1 MKDTTSVSINV
12 GGVQMTIETG
22 LLARQAAGA
31 TVCRLGDSM
40 VFSAVTNT
48 DKPREGIDF
57 FPLQVEYRE
66 KYYAA
71 GRFPGGFFKR
81 EARPSEKEIL
91 TARIIDRPIRPLF
104 PDGYIND
111 VQVNNMVLSADCEN
125 ETDVLA
131 VNASSAALHISE
143 VPFMGPI
150 GCVRVGRINGAFV
163 INPTQA
169 QRKES
174 DLDLIY
180 AGTRERFLM
189 MEGGAAEI
197 SEEDFLAAMKFAHV
211 EVVKIV
217 DAQHELRKMLGK
229 APKVVEDKAPDADK
243 MAFLYASGGAE
254 LRKALLIADKMERQ
268 DAVKAIK
275 ESLQAKTLEKW
286 PEEVT
291 AASFVTLFD
300 TMEIDLVRKNILE
313 DGKRIDGRATD
324 EIRKL
329 YAQVGVMPRAHG
341 SAIFERGETSAL
353 GSVTLGTKKD
363 AQELDAITGGETSK
377 AFILHYNFPPYCVG
391 EVGRLGST
399 GRREIGHGALAE
411 RSLAQVVPQD
421 YPYSIRVVSDIMGSN
436 GSSSM
441 ASICVG
447 TLAMMDAGIPIQ
459 APVAGVSVGLFTNKN
474 ESQKI
479 LVTDI
484 LGSEDHCGDMDF
496 KVAGTR
502 KGITGFQVDLK
513 LRGLTWDVVEA
524 ALQRAKQGRF
534 QILDFM
540 ESVMPAPRAE
550 LSAHAPRIT
559 VMMIPVDKIGALIGP
574 GGSNIRRVCEISGA
588 QIDIE
593 DDGKVSIFAN
603 NAESLKMATDE
614 VASISAEAE
623 EGKLYEGTVTGIK
636 EFGCFVE
643 ILPGKDG
650 LCHISELA
658 DRRIGAVEDVCKV
671 GDKMW
676 VKCIGIDDRGRVK
689 LSRREA
695 MRDLDQQKQNG

>member
-1 MKDTTSVSINV
+1 MQDTTSVSVSV
-12 GGVQMTIETG
+12 GGATMTIETG

-31 TVCRLGDSM
+31 TVVRLGDSM
-40 VFSAVTNT
+40 VFSGVTNT

-81 EARPSEKEIL
+81 ESRPSEKEIL

-131 VNASSAALHISE
+131 VNAASAALHISD

-150 GCVRVGRINGAFV
+150 GCVRVGRVNGEFV
-163 INPTQA
+163 INPTHT

-174 DLDLIY
+174 TLDLIY

-197 SEEDFLAAMKFAHV
+197 SEEDFLAAMKLAHA
-211 EVVKIV
+211 EVVKLV
-217 DAQHELRKMLGK
+217 DAQHELRKLIGK
-229 APKVVEDKAPDADK
+229 PAKVVEDKAPNAEK
-243 MAFLYASGGAE
+243 MAFLYANGGEA
-254 LRKALLIADKMERQ
+254 LRTALLIADKMERHN
-268 DAVKAIK
+268 AVKAIK
-275 ESLQAKTLEKW
+275 DALLAKTLEKW
-286 PEEVT
+286 PTEVT

-300 TMEIDLVRKNILE
+300 TMEIDTVRKNILE
-313 DGKRIDGRATD
+313 DGKRIDGRGAED
-324 EIRKL
+324 IRKL
-329 YAQVGVMPRAHG
+329 YAQIGVMPRAHG
-341 SAIFERGETSAL
+341 SALFERGETSAL

-363 AQELDAITGGETSK
+363 SQELDAITGGETSK
-377 AFILHYNFPPYCVG
+377 SFFLHYNFPPYSVG
-391 EVGRLGST
+391 EVGRLGAT

-441 ASICVG
+441 ASICAG
-447 TLAMMDAGIPIQ
+447 SLAMMDAGIPIK
-459 APVAGVSVGLFTNKN
+459 APVAGVSVGLFTNKD

-513 LRGLTWDVVEA
+513 LRGLTWDVVES
-524 ALQRAKQGRF
+524 ALVRAKQGRF

-550 LSAHAPRIT
+550 LSAYAPRIT

-588 QIDIE
+588 QIDIQ
-593 DDGKVSIFAN
+593 DDGSVSIFAN
-603 NAESLKMATDE
+603 NAESLAIAQNE
-614 VASISAEAE
+614 VSALTAEAE
-623 EGKLYEGTVTGIK
+623 EGKIYEGKVTGIK

-643 ILPGKDG
+643 IMPGKDG

-658 DRRIGAVEDVCKV
+658 DRRIGCVDDVCKI
-671 GDKMW
+671 GDKMM
-676 VKCIGIDDRGRVK
+676 VKCIGVDDRGRIK

-695 MRDLDQQKQNG
+695 MRDLDAQKKQD

>member
-1 MKDTTSVSINV
+1 MNDTTSVSVQV
-12 GGVQMTIETG
+12 GGATMTIETG

-31 TVCRLGDSM
+31 TVCRLGDSLM
-40 VFSAVTNT
+40 FSAVTCT

-91 TARIIDRPIRPLF
+91 TARITDRPIRPLF
-104 PDGYIND
+104 PDGYRND
-111 VQVNNMVLSADCEN
+111 VQINNMVLSADCEN
-125 ETDVLA
+125 DTDILS

-143 VPFMGPI
+143 IPFMGPI
-150 GCVRVGRINGAFV
+150 GCVRVGRINGEFV
-163 INPTQA
+163 INPTQS

-197 SEEDFLAAMKFAHV
+197 TEEDFLAAMKAGHA
-211 EVVKIV
+211 EVVKII
-217 DAQHELRKMLGK
+217 DAQHELRRLLGK
-229 APKVVEDKAPDADK
+229 PDKVIEEVAPDAEK
-243 MAFLYASGGAE
+243 MAFLYANGEAA
-254 LRKALLIADKMERQ
+254 LRKALLIGDKLERQ
-268 DAVKAIK
+268 NAVKAIK
-275 ESLQAKTLEKW
+275 DDLQAKTLEKW
-286 PEEVT
+286 PEAVT

-313 DGKRIDGRATD
+313 DGKRIDGRGTD

-329 YAQVGVMPRAHG
+329 YAQVSVMPRAHG

-363 AQELDAITGGETSK
+363 AQDLDAITGGDTSK
-377 AFILHYNFPPYCVG
+377 SFMLHYNFPPYCVG

-411 RSLAQVVPQD
+411 RSLARVVPQD

-447 TLAMMDAGIPIQ
+447 ALAMMDAGIPIK
-459 APVAGVSVGLFTNKN
+459 APVAGVSVGLFTNKD

-513 LRGLTWDVVEA
+513 LRGLTWDVVES
-524 ALQRAKQGRF
+524 ALARAKQGRL

-540 ESVMPAPRAE
+540 TTVLPEPRAE

-588 QIDIE
+588 QIDIQ
-593 DDGKVSIFAN
+593 DDGSVSIFAN
-603 NAESLKMATDE
+603 NAESLAIAQNE
-614 VASISAEAE
+614 VSALTAEAE
-623 EGKLYEGTVTGIK
+623 EGKIYEGTVTGIK

-643 ILPGKDG
+643 IMPGKDG

-658 DRRIGAVEDVCKV
+658 DRRIGSVEDVCKV
-671 GDKMW
+671 GDKMM

>member
-1 MKDTTSVSINV
+1 MKDTTSVSVNV
-12 GGVQMTIETG
+12 GGAEMTIETG

-31 TVCRLGDSM
+31 TVCRLGESL

-111 VQVNNMVLSADCEN
+111 VQVNNMILSADGQN

-131 VNASSAALHISE
+131 VNAASAALHISE

-217 DAQHELRKMLGK
+217 DAQHELRKLLGK
-229 APKVVEDKAPDADK
+229 SPKVVEDKAPDADK
-243 MAFLYASGGAE
+243 MAFLYENGAAE

-275 ESLQAKTLEKW
+275 ESLQGKTLEKW

-313 DGKRIDGRATD
+313 DGKRIDGRGTED
-324 EIRKL
+324 IRKL
-329 YAQVGVMPRAHG
+329 YAQIGVMPRAHG
-341 SAIFERGETSAL
+341 SAVFERGETSAL

-411 RSLAQVVPQD
+411 RSLAQIVPQD

-447 TLAMMDAGIPIQ
+447 TLAMMDAGIPIK
-459 APVAGVSVGLFTNKN
+459 APVAGVSVGLFTNKD

-550 LSAHAPRIT
+550 LSAYAPRIT
-559 VMMIPVDKIGALIGP
+559 IMMIPVDKIGALIGP

-593 DDGKVSIFAN
+593 DDGKVSIFAS
-603 NAESLKMATDE
+603 NAESLAIAQNE

-623 EGKLYEGTVTGIK
+623 EGKIYEGTVTGIK

-671 GDKMW
+671 GDKMM
-676 VKCIGIDDRGRVK
+676 VKCIGIDDRGRIK

-695 MRDLDQQKQNG
+695 MRDLDAQKQNG